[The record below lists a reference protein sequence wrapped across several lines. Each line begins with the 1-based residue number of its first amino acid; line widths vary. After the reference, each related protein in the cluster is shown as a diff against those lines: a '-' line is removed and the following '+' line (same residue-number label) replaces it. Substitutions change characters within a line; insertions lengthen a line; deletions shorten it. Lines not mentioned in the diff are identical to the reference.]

1 MRLAPDPAARGRRT
15 GAARGALLA
24 ILLASISGAVALG
37 GCALR
42 DRANPLDPRNGATH
56 GNLAGFNAI
65 AGDHVVLL
73 RWVQLTQ
80 QGVMGYHV
88 DRWLP
93 GEAPRPLPGASY
105 APYVSSAEDLSV
117 GNDTTY
123 VYRLV
128 ALFAS
133 GDSAASPPDTA
144 TPGPRRTMVLVGS
157 LPGVV
162 GLSADA
168 RDIVYADPTDE
179 PFQNLDLDSTRGIF
193 WMTQYDRGLVTS
205 RRFESIGAGTQF
217 DVYHPVDIAI
227 TTERAI
233 VWVAQPEFGRVL
245 RFGTLDTLQ
254 NSINGL
260 GPVHAVEANSSNA
273 TLWIGSDDGRLFHAS
288 AANEDTLESWTFP
301 GPVNPIGVDEPLDV
315 AWVAVRV
322 GDLFDLYRVPAGS
335 PGPPQLVRAG
345 LLNVTDIA
353 VEPETHTAWVSERGA
368 PLAGAGRLTHFGPA
382 GEILA
387 TVINVPPNGGIE
399 PYALAIEPGT
409 RDCWVTD
416 IKSDRLIEFDSS
428 GAVIRRSPALG
439 VPYGVRVYRP

>member
-1 MRLAPDPAARGRRT
+1 MRLARDPAARGRGVGPVRN
-15 GAARGALLA
+15 ALLA
-24 ILLASISGAVALG
+24 ILLASISGGAALD

-42 DRANPLDPRNGATH
+42 DRANPLDPRNGTTH

-65 AGDHVVLL
+65 AGDHVVIF

-80 QGVMGYHV
+80 QGVMGYRV

-93 GEAPRPLPGASY
+93 GEAPHALPGASY
-105 APYVSSAEDLSV
+105 APYVSSAEDLTV

-144 TPGPRRTMVLVGS
+144 TPGPRRTMVLVAS
-157 LPGVV
+157 LPGVA
-162 GLSADA
+162 GLSPDA

-179 PFQNLDLDSTRGIF
+179 PFHNLDLDSTRGIF
-193 WMTQYDRGLVTS
+193 WMTQFDRGLVTS
-205 RRFESIGAGTQF
+205 RGFESIGAGTQF

-227 TTERAI
+227 TTVRGV

-245 RFGTLDTLQ
+245 RFGAPDTL
-254 NSINGL
+254 SINGL

-273 TLWIGSDDGRLFHAS
+273 TLWIGSDDGRLFHTT
-288 AANEDTLESWTFP
+288 AATGATLESWTFP

-345 LLNVTDIA
+345 LVDVTDIA
-353 VEPETHTAWVSERGA
+353 VEPETHSAWVSERGA
-368 PLAGAGRLTHFGPA
+368 PLAGAGRLTRFGPA
-382 GEILA
+382 GEVLA
-387 TVINVPPNGGIE
+387 TVTSVPPGGGIE
-399 PYALAIEPGT
+399 PYALSIEPGT

-416 IKSDRLIEFDSS
+416 LKSDRLIEFDSS